1 MCLAVP
7 ARVVSIDADQMGTVE
22 IGGVGRQ
29 VALDLVPETEV
40 GDYVIVHVGFAIER
54 LDEVEAEE
62 TLALLNE
69 FLPGE

>member
-7 ARVVSIDADQMGTVE
+7 ARVVSIEAEKMATVE

-54 LDEVEAEE
+54 LDEVEAQE

-69 FLPGE
+69 FLLAE

>member
-7 ARVVSIDADQMGTVE
+7 ARVVSIEAEKMATVE

-54 LDEVEAEE
+54 LDEAEAQE

-69 FLPGE
+69 FLPSE